1 MLRRLSALIYPKSSD
16 EVTARREFLLNTTTL
31 LLGLGGAMM
40 TLLGIVLIVQGI
52 AVGGIVLIVGGGTV
66 FMSVVIWNLGQH
78 GHPRAATFLLS
89 LTVWAAVTGLLAGGL
104 WFAPLLLGY
113 ALSVALAVL
122 LGSPVN
128 GLLFTVLGVLAYGL
142 IGRQWIAGR
151 LPTIGSPE
159 QSLDVS
165 LIVLGVELLAL
176 GLFFYV
182 FDRQWGHLSAR
193 RLEEA
198 RRCTQELKQVTR
210 ERDELAA
217 RLQKVTQDQEQ
228 LEQTIRTI
236 SAPVLPLFEGLIVMP
251 IVGRLDRVRAQLLF
265 GDIMDGIARYRASSV
280 LLDLTGL
287 STLDA
292 ESAAELL
299 KAVQGAQ
306 MLGSR
311 CYLVGVQPDVAAEL
325 VQLDVDLSVLGC
337 YGTLREGLAD
347 LMARGNPYSEGDMK
361 SGGRKR

>member
-1 MLRRLSALIYPKSSD
+1 MLGRLSALIYPQSSD
-16 EVTARREFLLNTTTL
+16 EMTARRELVLNTTTL
-31 LLGLGGAMM
+31 LLGLGG
-40 TLLGIVLIVQGI
+40 GIMVLVGIALIILGI
-52 AVGGIVLIVGGGTV
+52 AVGGIVMIVGGGTV
-66 FMSVVIWNLGQH
+66 FMSLVIWNLGQH
-78 GHPRAATFLLS
+78 GHLHAAAFLLS
-89 LTVWAAVTGLLAGGL
+89 LTLWAAVTGLLAGGL

-113 ALSVALAVL
+113 ALSVILAVL
-122 LGSPVN
+122 LGGMAN
-128 GLLFTVLGVLAYGL
+128 GLLFTVLSVLAYGL
-142 IGRQWIAGR
+142 INRQWIVGR
-151 LPTIGSPE
+151 LPTMFSPE
-159 QSLDVS
+159 QSLNVN
-165 LIVLGVELLAL
+165 LIVLSVGLIIL
-176 GLFFYV
+176 GLLFYV
-182 FDRQWGHLSAR
+182 FDHQLGHLLER

-198 RRCTQELKQVTR
+198 RRRADELKQVTR

-217 RLQKVTQDQEQ
+217 RLREVTQEQEQ

-265 GDIMDGIARYRASSV
+265 GDILDGIARYRASSV

-287 STLDA
+287 SALDA
-292 ESAAELL
+292 ESAAGLL

-311 CYLVGVQPDVAAEL
+311 CYLVGVQPDVATEL

-347 LMARGNPYSEGDMK
+347 LMAQTGPHSETNVK